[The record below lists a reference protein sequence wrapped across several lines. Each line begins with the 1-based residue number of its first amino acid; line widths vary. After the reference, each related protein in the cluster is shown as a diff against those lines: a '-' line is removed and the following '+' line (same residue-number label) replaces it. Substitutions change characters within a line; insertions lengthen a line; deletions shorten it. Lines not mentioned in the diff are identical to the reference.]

1 MNVRVVNE
9 RERGFGIIEG
19 ERGISSVH
27 SCRFSHFLTPSFSII
42 SDASHPR
49 QFPRLRP
56 FLFLF
61 LSVCLFS
68 LFLLLRPFSVPFR
81 GYGRACSSPELIY
94 YGARLERAP
103 VMLTLLMG
111 NNVCGTR
118 VDKEK
123 EREQETRVRVER
135 VFFLPQLTQLIRR
148 ELVLFDRGKC
158 VKTQKCSQLGETYLA
173 EVQNCLA
180 SIRLLILSSS
190 NFSLWF
196 LVKQFRVWQGMVISA
211 SQVVL
216 SRNSILNFSR
226 NNQISC
232 THVCVLSDTIG
243 L

>member
-135 VFFLPQLTQLIRR
+135 VFFFFTPTDPINSPRVGAVRPRQMRKNSKMFAARRNVSCRSIELPCFNQVAYSFLFQFFSLVSR
-148 ELVLFDRGKC
+148 ETISCMARYGYF
-158 VKTQKCSQLGETYLA
+158 SQLGCIISKFNLE
-173 EVQNCLA
+173 
-180 SIRLLILSSS
+180 LL
-190 NFSLWF
+190 
-196 LVKQFRVWQGMVISA
+196 
-211 SQVVL
+211 
-216 SRNSILNFSR
+216 
-226 NNQISC
+226 
-232 THVCVLSDTIG
+232 TE
-243 L
+243 

>member
-19 ERGISSVH
+19 ERGISNVH

-49 QFPRLRP
+49 QFPRLRS

-123 EREQETRVRVER
+123 EREQETRVLVER
-135 VFFLPQLTQLIRR
+135 VFLFFFLPQLTQLIRR

-158 VKTQKCSQLGETYLA
+158 VKTQKCSQLGETYLPRYRIA
-173 EVQNCLA
+173 LLQSGCLFFPLPIFLFGFSWNNFVYGKVWLFQPA
-180 SIRLLILSSS
+180 RLYYLEIQS
-190 NFSLWF
+190 
-196 LVKQFRVWQGMVISA
+196 
-211 SQVVL
+211 
-216 SRNSILNFSR
+216 
-226 NNQISC
+226 
-232 THVCVLSDTIG
+232 
-243 L
+243 

>member
-9 RERGFGIIEG
+9 RERGFSIIEG
-19 ERGISSVH
+19 ERGISNVH

-49 QFPRLRP
+49 QFPRLRS

-68 LFLLLRPFSVPFR
+68 LFLLLRPFSIPFR

-123 EREQETRVRVER
+123 EREQETRVLVER
-135 VFFLPQLTQLIRR
+135 VFFFTPTDPINSPRVGAVRPRQMRKNSKMFAAWR
-148 ELVLFDRGKC
+148 NVF
-158 VKTQKCSQLGETYLA
+158 V
-173 EVQNCLA
+173 EVQNCPA
-180 SIRLLILSSS
+180 SIRLLILSFS
-190 NFSLWF
+190 NFSLWL

-211 SQVVL
+211 SQAVL
-216 SRNSILNFSR
+216 SRNSILSFSR

-232 THVCVLSDTIG
+232 THVCILSDTIG
-243 L
+243 